1 VSILKN
7 KDHSIKG
14 FKVYGITKEDIRQID
29 EKIEKQKRY
38 IDENSLSSYGANV
51 NPARYLAEL
60 NNRVNALTK
69 LAFEQNLKPV
79 FITITLPSSYH
90 PSSSKYKGYTIKES
104 NKKLYQIWQSLINSR
119 VIKNS
124 KYHYIQTKEP
134 HKSGVPHLH
143 AVFFIENQYLDR
155 FQKVFVNEMNRQN
168 IKRYEFKTEFKTD
181 KYNRKIS
188 AVVAYI
194 LKYIFKTFRNSKT
207 GEMSLV
213 NYWYVKHR
221 IRRVMMSRS
230 LIPLRVFRRINYQK
244 EFQDMYKATKDW
256 FAGRIRETVKRLN
269 IDYLYTNEDREVL
282 EKGLWM
288 KPNQLYSNIKKRFK
302 VVYTPKFEP
311 LVPVIIDGVNKQYNI
326 IAGKVMKP
334 SVFPALLPDWKLLS
348 YYYSLNPDDEK
359 ISLVHFGITQNEC
372 IKRGL
377 IKGNLHSL
385 NDFNLDV

>member
-1 VSILKN
+1 M
-7 KDHSIKG
+7 
-14 FKVYGITKEDIRQID
+14 YGISNEDIKTID

-38 IDENSLSSYGANV
+38 IEENSLSSYGANV

-69 LAFEQNLKPV
+69 LAFEDDLKPV
-79 FITITLPSSYH
+79 FITITLPSSFH
-90 PSSSKYKGYTIKES
+90 PSSSKYEGYTINES
-104 NKKLYQIWQSLINSR
+104 NKKLYQIWQALINSR
-119 VIKNS
+119 VIKSS

-143 AVFFIENQYLDR
+143 AVFFIEDQYLDR
-155 FQKVFVNEMNRQN
+155 FKNVFENEMKRQN

-230 LIPLRVFRRINYQK
+230 LIPLRVFRRINYKK

-256 FAGRIRETVKRLN
+256 FDGRIRETVKRLN
-269 IDYLYTNEDREVL
+269 IDYLYTDDNYEVQ
-282 EKGLWM
+282 EKGLWI
-288 KPNQLYSNIKKRFK
+288 KPNQLISNIRKRFNVK
-302 VVYTPKFEP
+302 YKSHFEP
-311 LVPVIIDGVNKQYNI
+311 IIPIVIDGVQKRYNLVS
-326 IAGKVMKP
+326 GKVLK
-334 SVFPALLPDWKLLS
+334 SAVFPALLPDWKLLN

-359 ISLVHFGITQNEC
+359 VSLVHFGITQNEC

-377 IKGNLHSL
+377 IKGEIYSL
-385 NDFNLDV
+385 NDFNLDL